1 MTTPTPPPS
10 QPRPDLPPFHSIGLR
25 LVLALLVLLLT
36 LAGAAAVAVQ
46 ALTDTRSLLDHITTE
61 DMATTRVANALA
73 QDSQSLLGHSPR
85 LALSTD
91 SVSLMG
97 NRAFIFDQ
105 MRQMDSLIAELDQRG
120 QAIHLPPLRQ
130 AQVTL
135 REKLDSTVALVGRRN
150 ETVQRITRR
159 QLDLIALG
167 DRLAADISGRS
178 SPAVLDWISTAQQLL
193 PRLSALLT
201 SPGPGTAVPLE
212 AAVQSG
218 LESLEARY
226 DALPLAQREALAP
239 LQQTLRELAEGTDS
253 IASQRREA
261 QAAQMA
267 VLASVRISKQAADH
281 LAATALTV
289 MRVIDDQV
297 QQRRRHATLRGQT
310 AMALLLTGGVLT
322 TVVTLLVFAYIRSSL
337 VGRLRQL
344 RDMVLAA
351 EARQPIS
358 PPRIIRD
365 EIDDIGRAVG
375 ALVTTL
381 AGRESTLRQSEE
393 QLRLLLETA
402 PFPLV
407 VTDRQT
413 GSVAFAND
421 RAEQILLAPGS
432 WQMARHSAATPPP
445 ATPATPEGSIPATSF
460 FETILDP
467 AERTRIRAA
476 IADTAQASG
485 RELRMRGKMGPFW
498 AVLSASP
505 VHFKGQNCVL
515 FAVQDIDGLKAAEER
530 LSQLVQDLE
539 RSNADL
545 EQFAAAASH
554 DLRDPLR
561 MISGYLSLLARR
573 LEPHFDA
580 ECHEFIG
587 YAQNGIRRMDALT
600 SDLLDLARVGRSGRP
615 EPVALLPVID
625 GALSALSPL
634 IEEAGATVILP
645 PDLPTVTGRA
655 SDLSRLFQ
663 NLIANALKYRAPDR
677 PLTVRLTCAPAES
690 PPGHWH
696 LTVSDTGKGIPRDQ
710 QERVFLMFQRLQDR
724 SDGDGTGIGL
734 TLCRKIVEG
743 HGGRLWLESR
753 LGEGSSFHFTLPGAE
768 TEGEERGAP

>member
-1 MTTPTPPPS
+1 MAPPPPS
-10 QPRPDLPPFHSIGLR
+10 QPRPGLPSFHSIGLR

-46 ALTDTRSLLDHITTE
+46 ALTDTRAQLDHITTE
-61 DMATTRVANALA
+61 DMATARIANALA

-105 MRQMDSLIAELDQRG
+105 MRQMDSLIAELEQRG
-120 QAIHLPPLRQ
+120 QAAHMTPLRQ

-135 REKLDSTVALVGRRN
+135 QEKLETTVALVGRRN
-150 ETVQRITRR
+150 ETVQQITRR
-159 QLDLIALG
+159 QQDLIVLG
-167 DRLAADISGRS
+167 DRLAAELSRPA
-178 SPAVLDWISTAQQLL
+178 SPALLDWIGTAQQLL
-193 PRLSALLT
+193 PRLSSLLT
-201 SPGPGTAVPLE
+201 STGPGTAAPLE
-212 AAVQSG
+212 TAIQSRQNA
-218 LESLEARY
+218 LDLRY
-226 DALPLAQREALAP
+226 AALPPAERSAVAP
-239 LQQTLRELAEGTDS
+239 LQQALQALSDGADS

-261 QAAQMA
+261 QTAQMA
-267 VLASVRISKQAADH
+267 VLASVRISKQAADD

-289 MRVIDDQV
+289 MQAIDDQI
-297 QQRRRHATLRGQT
+297 QQRRRSATLRGQT

-322 TVVTLLVFAYIRSSL
+322 AVVTLLVFAYIRSSL
-337 VGRLRQL
+337 VGRLRLL

-351 EARQPIS
+351 EARKPIS
-358 PPRIIRD
+358 PPQIIRD

-375 ALVTTL
+375 TLVTTI
-381 AGRESTLRQSEE
+381 AGRESILRQSEE

-407 VTDRQT
+407 VADRQT

-421 RAEQILLAPGS
+421 RAEQILIAPCPGETATGS
-432 WQMARHSAATPPP
+432 RDADPSTRP
-445 ATPATPEGSIPATSF
+445 APQGSSVSF
-460 FETILDP
+460 FDVILDP
-467 AERTRIRAA
+467 AERTRIRDA
-476 IADTAQASG
+476 IVDTAQASG

-505 VHFKGQNCVL
+505 VHFKEQNCVL

-545 EQFAAAASH
+545 EQFASAASH

-573 LEPHFDA
+573 LEPHLDA

-600 SDLLDLARVGRSGRP
+600 SDLLDLARVGRSGPPAR
-615 EPVALLPVID
+615 VALSPVID
-625 GALSALSPL
+625 GVLSALSPL

-645 PDLPTVTGRA
+645 PDLPVIVGRD

-677 PLTVRLTCAPAES
+677 ALTIRLSCVPAES
-690 PPGHWH
+690 PSGHWH
-696 LTVSDTGKGIPRDQ
+696 LTLSDTGRGIPRDQ
-710 QERVFLMFQRLQDR
+710 QERVFLMFQRLQDHND
-724 SDGDGTGIGL
+724 SDGTGIGL
-734 TLCRKIVEG
+734 TLCRKIVES
-743 HGGRLWLESR
+743 HGGRLWLDSR
-753 LGEGSSFHFTLPGAE
+753 FGEGSAFHFTLPGDTA
-768 TEGEERGAP
+768 